1 MRFLPVFLLI
11 ALAGCSSRHATG
23 PVEIDAAKLKLF
35 KPLPAT
41 VEVKAGGHDAERVAL
56 GRMLYYEPRLSKG
69 QDIACNDCHMLD
81 KYGVDNEPTS
91 KGHKGQRGD
100 RNSPTVYN
108 AALHF
113 VQFWDGRAADVEA
126 QAKGPILNPV
136 EMAMPDEK
144 RVVAVLKSMPEYVAA
159 FKAAF
164 PEGKDPI
171 TYDNI
176 ANAIGTFE
184 RGLLTPSRWDKFLG
198 GDAAA
203 ITSEEKA
210 GFNEFLAA
218 GCQTCH
224 MGVLVGGNL
233 YQKLGLSKSYPDT
246 ADEGRAKVSKNEGD
260 KFFFKVPSLR
270 NIDKTAPY
278 FHHGRVVTLDESVK
292 QMGEF
297 QLGANLTD
305 AQVKSITTWLKSLTG
320 EIPAEYIKKP
330 ALPPSSKTTPK
341 PVTAD

>member
-1 MRFLPVFLLI
+1 MRYLPILLLI
-11 ALAGCSSRHATG
+11 ALTGCSSRPAATS
-23 PVEIDAAKLKLF
+23 VEVDSAKLKLF

-41 VEVKAGGHDAERVAL
+41 VEVKAGGHEAERVAL

-69 QDIACNDCHMLD
+69 QDIACNDCHKLD
-81 KYGVDNEPTS
+81 TYGVDNKPTS
-91 KGHKGQRGD
+91 DGHKGQKGD

-113 VQFWDGRAADVEA
+113 VQFWDGRAADVEE

-136 EMAMPDEK
+136 EMAMPDAK

-159 FKAAF
+159 FRAAF
-164 PEGKDPI
+164 PESKDPV
-171 TYDNI
+171 TYDNV

-184 RGLLTPSRWDKFLG
+184 RGLLTPSRWDEFLQG
-198 GDAAA
+198 QAAA
-203 ITSEEKA
+203 LTNEEKA

-233 YQKLGLSKSYPDT
+233 YQKLGLAKAYPDT
-246 ADEGRAKVSKNEGD
+246 ADEGRSKISKNEGD

-270 NIDKTAPY
+270 NVEKTAPY
-278 FHHGRVVTLDESVK
+278 FHSGKVVTLDESVTK
-292 QMGEF
+292 MAEF
-297 QLGANLTD
+297 QLGAKLTD
-305 AQVKSITTWLKSLTG
+305 VQIKSIITWLKSLTG
-320 EIPAEYIKKP
+320 EVPAEYIKKP
-330 ALPPSSKTTPK
+330 VLPPSSKTTPK
-341 PVTAD
+341 PETTD